1 MDKTALGYWLE
12 GVRSRLAWVLSA
24 HGVPFQFGAT
34 EVAYRY
40 AVFGG
45 AQAVGT
51 RVEQVEKLAENLA
64 QAADVP
70 AVVVGRRGATVTI
83 SVPLPAEF
91 CRRVNFPDGWP
102 GQQPVAALLGRDS
115 AGGWLLL
122 NLASEQTPH
131 VLIAGTTGCGKSA
144 LARTMIASLAWSS
157 TLEELRL
164 ALVDPT
170 GCNYVELAGLPHVQV
185 AAQDAVEGVAVLRW
199 GLDQLQERRATWT
212 GRAAHLVIFVDEL
225 ADLAME
231 SREVVATMTRIIQI
245 GRQFRV
251 HLVGCTQ
258 KPMADVIGPL
268 VKANFP
274 VRIVGS
280 VTSPQDANV
289 AAGLSG
295 SKAERLT
302 GRGDMVL
309 VQGGRFRRF
318 QAAWLSPQ
326 RAAAVV
332 QDIGGVEQRGA
343 APTASRGRLKG
354 AGEQGREL
362 LSPYLARVPVGQ
374 AVTDEAIRA
383 AWATGQ
389 FKSYRA
395 LELALF
401 GYAGGQATARVA
413 RALGGTT
420 TTPPHIIPFPTP
432 PPAS

>member
-1 MDKTALGYWLE
+1 MSQNGHLKQLDQTALRVWADN
-12 GVRSRLAWVLSA
+12 VRARLAWVLSA
-24 HGVPFQFGAT
+24 HNVPFQFAAT
-34 EVAYRY
+34 EIHFRY
-40 AVFGG
+40 AFFCGS
-45 AQAVGT
+45 QAVGT
-51 RVEQVEKLAENLA
+51 KVEQVERLAENLA
-64 QAADVP
+64 QAADVRS
-70 AVVVGRRGATVTI
+70 VVVGRRGALVTI
-83 SVPLPAEF
+83 SVPLPGDF
-91 CRRVNFPDGWP
+91 CRVVTFPDAWP
-102 GQQPVAALLGRDS
+102 GQQPVTALLGRDS

-122 NLASEQTPH
+122 NLRSEQTPH

-144 LARTMIASLAWSS
+144 LVRTMVASLAWSS

-170 GCNYVELAGLPHVQV
+170 GCNYTALAPLPHVLV
-185 AAQDAVEGVAVLRW
+185 SAQDAGEGVAVLRW
-199 GLDQLQERRATWT
+199 ALEELQQRRAAWT
-212 GRAAHLVIFVDEL
+212 GRAPHLVIFVDEL

-231 SREVVATMTRIIQI
+231 SREVITILTRIIQL

-280 VTSPQDANV
+280 VTSSPDANV

-295 SKAERLT
+295 SRAERLT

-318 QAAWLSPQ
+318 QAAWLSPE
-326 RAAAVV
+326 RIEAVI
-332 QDIGGVEQRGA
+332 QDIGGEQRG
-343 APTASRGRLKG
+343 RG
-354 AGEQGREL
+354 AGEQGRAL
-362 LSPYLARVPVGQ
+362 LAPHLAEMPAAQVGI
-374 AVTDEAIRA
+374 TDEAIRQ
-383 AWATGQ
+383 AWATGKY
-389 FKSYRA
+389 KSYRA

-413 RALGGTT
+413 RALATT
-420 TTPPHIIPFPTP
+420 TTPRIIPFPP
-432 PPAS
+432 FHDGAPS

>member
-1 MDKTALGYWLE
+1 
-12 GVRSRLAWVLSA
+12 
-24 HGVPFQFGAT
+24 
-34 EVAYRY
+34 
-40 AVFGG
+40 
-45 AQAVGT
+45 
-51 RVEQVEKLAENLA
+51 
-64 QAADVP
+64 
-70 AVVVGRRGATVTI
+70 
-83 SVPLPAEF
+83 
-91 CRRVNFPDGWP
+91 
-102 GQQPVAALLGRDS
+102 LGRASD
-115 AGGWLLL
+115 GRWLLL

-144 LARTMIASLAWSS
+144 LARTMAASLAWSS
-157 TLEELRL
+157 TLEELSL

-170 GCNYVELAGLPHVQV
+170 GCNYTELAALPHVQI
-185 AAQDAVEGVAVLRW
+185 AAQDAIEGVAVLRW
-199 GLDQLQERRATWT
+199 GLEELQQRRARGI
-212 GRAAHLVIFVDEL
+212 GRAPHLVVFVDEL

-231 SREVVATMTRIIQI
+231 SREVIPILTRIIQL

-251 HLVGCTQ
+251 HLVACTQ

-295 SKAERLT
+295 SLAERLT
-302 GRGDMVL
+302 GRGDMVM
-309 VQGGRFRRF
+309 VQGGRFRRL
-318 QAAWLSPQ
+318 QAAWLSPA
-326 RAAAVV
+326 RLAEIV
-332 QDIGGVEQRGA
+332 QDIGGQRVDH
-343 APTASRGRLKG
+343 RRLL
-354 AGEQGREL
+354 E
-362 LSPYLARVPVGQ
+362 PYLPAQPTTP
-374 AVTDEAIRA
+374 AAITDEAIRA

-389 FKSYRA
+389 YKSYRA

-432 PPAS
+432 PLAS